1 MIKAIAAVCLGA
13 SCGALLRWRLGAAL
27 NAVWPGIPLGTLT
40 ANLLGGYLIGLAAGA
55 FAAWPTFGA
64 QWGLL
69 LVTGFLGSLTTFS
82 AFSLETASLIQ
93 QNQLM
98 AAAAMIAL
106 HVGGSLLMTFA
117 GLASFNLALRHL
129 G

>member
-1 MIKAIAAVCLGA
+1 MLQSIAAVCLGA
-13 SCGALLRWRLGAAL
+13 SCGALLRWQLGAAL
-27 NAVWPGIPLGTLT
+27 NSAWPGIPLGTLT
-40 ANLLGGYLIGLAAGA
+40 ANLLGGYLIGVAASA
-55 FAAWPTFGA
+55 FASWPAFGA

-82 AFSLETASLIQ
+82 AFSFETASLIQ

-117 GLASFNLALRHL
+117 GMASFNLVLRNFS
-129 G
+129 